1 MKRIKLG
8 VVGAAGRGGHFRDI
22 ISATGAIDV
31 VAVCDSREAAL
42 EEARQRFAA
51 PEKYVDYREMLAK
64 SDIDAVF
71 IGTPMPLHAEQSI
84 AALDSGRHV
93 ISEVTAAVS
102 LDECRRLVSA
112 VRRSKRVYMMAE
124 NYIYMHANAI
134 VSELVRQGLFGE
146 VFYAAAEYIHEL
158 KELNEQ
164 TPWRRRCQTGVPGIT
179 YGTHSLGPILQWMPG
194 DRVASVACAN
204 SGSHYRDPRGE
215 PYAQDT
221 ASMMCRTVQGRMI
234 VIRVDMVSDRPHAC
248 GNYQLQ
254 GTDGCFESSRG
265 GPGDI
270 DKIWLKRLPGTQAA
284 SWRDLGDFS
293 RIPELKERFVPSW
306 WREAPAAALKAG
318 HGGGDF
324 FELWDFVRAVRGES
338 PCRLG
343 IDAAMDMT
351 LPGLVSQ
358 QAVAASAWLEVPDSR
373 AWM

>member
-1 MKRIKLG
+1 MKRIRLG

-22 ISATGAIDV
+22 IAATGAIDV
-31 VAVCDSREAAL
+31 VAVCDTREDAL
-42 EEARQRFAA
+42 EEVRQRFAA
-51 PEKYVDYREMLAK
+51 PEKYADYHEMLAK

-71 IGTPMPLHAEQSI
+71 IGTPMPFHAEQSI

-102 LDECRRLVSA
+102 LDECRRLVAA

-124 NYIYMHANAI
+124 NYIYMHSNAI

-164 TPWRRRCQTGVPGIT
+164 TPWRRRWQTGLPGIT

-215 PYAQDT
+215 AYAQDT

-234 VIRVDMVSDRPHAC
+234 VIRVDMISDRPHAC

-265 GPGDI
+265 GPGEVDR
-270 DKIWLKRLPGTQAA
+270 IWLKRLPGADPRA
-284 SWRDLGDFS
+284 WRDLNDFTNDS
-293 RIPELKERFVPSW
+293 GLKARFVPQW
-306 WREAPAAALKAG
+306 WRDAPPEALAAG
-318 HGGGDF
+318 HGGSDF
-324 FELWDFVRAVRGES
+324 FELWDFVRAVRGEA
-338 PCRLG
+338 PCRIG

-351 LPGLVSQ
+351 LPGLISQ
-358 QAVAASAWLEVPDSR
+358 QAVTAGAWLDVPDSR
-373 AWM
+373 AWV